1 MLGVSIKA
9 GATDDEGD
17 GSAQASAFKVDETG
31 ECGDGSRRMEEGEST
46 WQVGDEAWI
55 CDSGAST
62 HMTPSTDCMLNYREC
77 NLKLRIADG
86 STRSI
91 EGYGDVRFVFRSAN
105 GLVQVLLTN
114 VAHVPDLRYP
124 CFPCPLSSKT
134 ATLSRGALRGL

>member
-17 GSAQASAFKVDETG
+17 GSAQASAFKVEETG
-31 ECGDGSRRMEEGEST
+31 ECGTGST

-62 HMTPSTDCMLNYREC
+62 HMTPSADCMLNYREC

-91 EGYGDVRFVFRSAN
+91 EGYGDVRFVFRSGN

-114 VAHVPDLRYP
+114 VAHVPDLRYHLFSLP
-124 CFPCPLSSKT
+124 TLVET